1 MCPATRPDSPRQVA
15 EPAPALRT
23 PVAAVGILTPDR
35 ERLSVNRSASEAR
48 FVT

>member
-23 PVAAVGILTPDR
+23 PVAAVGILNPDR
-35 ERLSVNRSASEAR
+35 DRLTLLTDQPRKLGL
-48 FVT
+48 